1 MKNIRWSYFSRSWA
15 ALSTAGLC
23 GMYSVLSFAILLCP
37 PRPRFLP
44 RLLCWHGHYLHRD
57 RKVVGIALLH
67 LAPFI
72 SVQFV
77 GHQPAGGSRSGVVT
91 NSESIWK
98 QHWGYCWEYLVAFH
112 NLPQPFWFGLLAGI
126 SSMEALF
133 WSHVLPFAKSRNDL
147 PLMSKLRAVSKTAVT
162 EMEWKETVWKSMK
175 DEAQDSVGAVFTENP
190 SHHIYMQKYIAARLL
205 RKVKVLRNDLSLTE
219 PLDGELAAFQLAS
232 NRMED
237 NSLDVMFKEAVNI
250 LIWHCLQQ
258 SPLISQ
264 SSGASS
270 HEEMPDRSEEGEQ
283 SSGYSGKMLQLI
295 SFSNELDLLLLEILI
310 FVAAVAEI
318 VLNPWDMSFSKRD
331 RRHLYFVYLDVLSV
345 LPLFFTFKVVKDF
358 LFIIMTMGMNIIFV
372 FSVSR
377 GVAFCC

>member
-190 SHHIYMQKYIAARLL
+190 SHRIYMQKYIAARLL
-205 RKVKVLRNDLSLTE
+205 RKVKVLRNDLSLTA
-219 PLDGELAAFQLAS
+219 PLDSMVSLQPCSWPPIEWKTIPWTWCSKKLWTYWFGTVS
-232 NRMED
+232 NRVLWFHRVPEVPVMKKCPTGVKRVNRVPD
-237 NSLDVMFKEAVNI
+237 IPVKCFSWFHFPTNSIYYYLRFWFLLRLLRKSFWIPGTCLFPNATDATCI
-250 LIWHCLQQ
+250 LYIW
-258 SPLISQ
+258 
-264 SSGASS
+264 
-270 HEEMPDRSEEGEQ
+270 
-283 SSGYSGKMLQLI
+283 
-295 SFSNELDLLLLEILI
+295 
-310 FVAAVAEI
+310 
-318 VLNPWDMSFSKRD
+318 MS
-331 RRHLYFVYLDVLSV
+331 
-345 LPLFFTFKVVKDF
+345 
-358 LFIIMTMGMNIIFV
+358 
-372 FSVSR
+372 
-377 GVAFCC
+377 